1 MRMIK
6 FGREER
12 KKRNFSE
19 TNEPIA
25 IFEIN
30 RNNMVLSDV
39 VQTKKRFKC
48 FVGYLDGDD
57 IKPLSITLPKMS

>member
-1 MRMIK
+1 MIK
-6 FGREER
+6 FGGKER

-19 TNEPIA
+19 TNEPIT

-39 VQTKKRFKC
+39 VQTKKDLN
-48 FVGYLDGDD
+48 VLWD
-57 IKPLSITLPKMS
+57 I